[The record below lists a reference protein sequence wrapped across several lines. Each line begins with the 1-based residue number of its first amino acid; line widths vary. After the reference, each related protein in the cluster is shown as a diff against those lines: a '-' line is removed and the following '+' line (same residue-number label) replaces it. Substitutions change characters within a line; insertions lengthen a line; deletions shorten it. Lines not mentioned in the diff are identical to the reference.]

1 MDGLEVRVHS
11 GPPVQVSEIAS
22 VREFLHEKEFAPA
35 SDYFNRLDQIRNRLD
50 TRSRSPAVQQG
61 KRDYGGEAAGYWMQV
76 QSAYDHII
84 LSTCFGGEFNSQYGR
99 VKISHRFNQTGRMDF
114 VELKFLRSLQPAL
127 NGAIRKLLLVRDY
140 QNLRKDWIAAD
151 AFILEVLPR
160 ELIFLFEDIFRCERN
175 DLFAWLINIGHR
187 LTGDLVTALE
197 QRTVNGHN
205 PARQGESKQLALQ
218 ELSSDA
224 VAFPIVRQSSGL
236 EAEVEITGSKTAVIE
251 YHRIG

>member
-22 VREFLHEKEFAPA
+22 VREFLQDNDFAPA
-35 SDYFNRLDQIRNRLD
+35 SDYFSRLEQIQTRIETRRNIP
-50 TRSRSPAVQQG
+50 TVQQG

-76 QSAYDHII
+76 QSAFDHII
-84 LSTCFGGEFNSQYGR
+84 LSTCFSGDFNSQHGR
-99 VKISHRFNQTGRMDF
+99 IKISHRFNQTGRLDF

-140 QNLRKDWIAAD
+140 QNLRKDWIAAE

-160 ELIFLFEDIFRCERN
+160 ELVFLFGDIFRCERN

-197 QRTVNGHN
+197 QRTVNGYDA
-205 PARQGESKQLALQ
+205 ARQAESRQFALH
-218 ELSSDA
+218 EVSSDA
-224 VAFPIVRQSSGL
+224 VAFPILKQSSRL
-236 EAEVEITGSKTAVIE
+236 EAVVEVTGSKTAVVE
-251 YHRIG
+251 YRHI